1 MKMFWIRF
9 IIVIIF
15 ALCLAGCGV
24 NDDSAYVQ
32 SNVSNE
38 RCFKRSL
45 TTIIYSISI
54 EGHEYIVFDGAYKGS
69 IIHSESC
76 PCKKRATE

>member
-1 MKMFWIRF
+1 MKMLWIRF
-9 IIVIIF
+9 IIVIVF
-15 ALCLAGCGV
+15 ALCFAGCGV
-24 NDDSAYVQ
+24 NDDSASGQ
-32 SNVSNE
+32 TNVSNE
-38 RCFKRSL
+38 RYFKRSSSA
-45 TTIIYSISI
+45 IIYSISI

>member
-24 NDDSAYVQ
+24 NDDSTYVQ

-38 RCFKRSL
+38 RYFKRSSSA
-45 TTIIYSISI
+45 IIYSISI
-54 EGHEYIVFDGAYKGS
+54 DGHEYIVFDGAYKGN

-76 PCKKRATE
+76 PCKKRATK

>member
-1 MKMFWIRF
+1 MKMLWIRF

-15 ALCLAGCGV
+15 ALCLAGCGM

-32 SNVSNE
+32 PNMSNE
-38 RCFKRSL
+38 RYFKQSSSA
-45 TTIIYSISI
+45 IIYSISI
-54 EGHEYIVFDGAYKGS
+54 EGHEYIVFDGAYKGG

>member
-1 MKMFWIRF
+1 MKMLWIRF
-9 IIVIIF
+9 IIVIVF

-24 NDDSAYVQ
+24 NDDSIYVQ

-38 RCFKRSL
+38 RYFKRSSSA
-45 TTIIYSISI
+45 IIYSISI
-54 EGHEYIVFDGAYKGS
+54 EGHEYIVFDGAYKGN